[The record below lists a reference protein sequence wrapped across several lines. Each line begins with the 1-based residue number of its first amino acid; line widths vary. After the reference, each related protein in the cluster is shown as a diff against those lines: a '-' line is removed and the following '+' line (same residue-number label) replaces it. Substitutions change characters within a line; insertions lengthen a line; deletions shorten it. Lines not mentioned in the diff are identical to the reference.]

1 MGKIRPLRNRVIGSH
16 FCALAT
22 LVIFITPLAEAS
34 PLCKAWEMPTEIGKL
49 DTKLLDE
56 ASGMALSRTSPRL
69 YLINDSGSGPS
80 FIVNSRDG
88 AGAKKITINGFK
100 PFDTEDLALG
110 PCPVGEQATCLIVGD
125 IGDNRRKRKTVELV
139 FIQERA
145 EFGAAV
151 DPVAK
156 FEARY
161 PDGAHNAEAL
171 GSMPNGDL
179 VIVTKEEDKKKEVSL
194 PAQVFRLS
202 KREIEG
208 AITAKKVATLER
220 LGEIDV
226 PTITKNK
233 SFGGLV
239 TGMSVSQ
246 DGTRWLLLTY
256 ENAIEVVVDPKF
268 DPASKKPVAIEHKLV
283 PLKVLPQQESITY
296 ETNDR
301 DFLYTTEL
309 MRGLFASTKDAPVM
323 GAKCKE

>member
-1 MGKIRPLRNRVIGSH
+1 MGKIRASRNRVIGSH
-16 FCALAT
+16 FCVLAT
-22 LVIFITPLAEAS
+22 LSSFLLPQAQAS
-34 PLCKAWEMPTEIGKL
+34 PLCKAWEMPAEIGKL

-80 FIVNSRDG
+80 FIVNNRDG
-88 AGAKKITINGFK
+88 SQAKKITINGFK

-110 PCPVGEQATCLIVGD
+110 PCPTGEQATCLIVAD
-125 IGDNRRKRKTVELV
+125 IGDNKRKRKSIELV

-156 FEARY
+156 LEAKY

-171 GSMPNGDL
+171 GAMANGDL
-179 VIVTKEEDKKKEVSL
+179 VIVTKEEDKKKDVSL
-194 PAQVFRLS
+194 PAQVFRLG
-202 KREIEG
+202 KREMEG
-208 AITAKKVATLER
+208 ALAAKKPATLER

-226 PTITKNK
+226 PAITKNQ

-239 TGMSVSQ
+239 TGMSVSG

-256 ENAIEVVVDPKF
+256 ENAIEVTVDPKF
-268 DPASKKPVAIEHKLV
+268 DPASKKPVALEHKLV
-283 PLKVLPQQESITY
+283 PLKMLPQQESITY

-309 MRGLFASTKDAPVM
+309 MRGLFASSKEAPVM